1 VLDRGPILTRIRE
14 AREGRAAPPSPE
26 ELQAMMAEGLADS
39 RRQLQRLFYDT
50 TLSANDT
57 VLDCLARLVPSTQ
70 LLLGTDYPMA
80 RRSGSPA
87 PSPDSRATAAS
98 TTTIAARKRPTTL
111 DASSHAWPPRPS
123 APRTI
128 PQGQE
133 ASNAQAVHLRH
144 KPTTARAAIRER
156 ASWR

>member
-1 VLDRGPILTRIRE
+1 
-14 AREGRAAPPSPE
+14 
-26 ELQAMMAEGLADS
+26 
-39 RRQLQRLFYDT
+39 
-50 TLSANDT
+50 
-57 VLDCLARLVPSTQ
+57 VLDCLAGLVPSTQ

-80 RRSGSPA
+80 QEIGVTSTLAGLARHRGFHDDDRRA
-87 PSPDSRATAAS
+87 
-98 TTTIAARKRPTTL
+98 IAADNARRL
-111 DASSHAWPPRPS
+111 SHAWPPRPS